1 MRVLFLT
8 KYPEEGASSRYR
20 VYQYLPYLREQGLI
34 CKVQSF
40 MSPRMYRMV
49 FRTGYTFIKI
59 LHTGAAII
67 RRLAVLFTAKKYD
80 LIFMQRECLPFG
92 PPFMERLFHKWN
104 IPTIFDYDDALF
116 IFKSSTHNKLID
128 FIKRPQ
134 RLFEIFS
141 LVDCVLTGNDYL
153 KECASKYSTMART
166 FLVAEDTDKYN
177 QKPEYKNNEMF
188 TIGWLGSPSTEKY
201 LHLITPVLQKI
212 CKKYPHVQV
221 KVIGGGNF
229 KAEGV
234 PVVHVAWNLESEVEE
249 LHSFDIGIM
258 PLPLEEWS
266 KGKSGGK
273 ARTYMAVGLPAVCTA
288 IGFNLELIDNE
299 RTGFLVTSENEW
311 ISVLSKLIEDPYL
324 RKKVGTAA
332 RDFVIKKQSIHVLAP
347 QLLEILQEVAG
358 GR

>member
-1 MRVLFLT
+1 VKVLFLT

-20 VYQYLPYLREQGLI
+20 VYQYLPYLRQHGLI
-34 CKVQSF
+34 CEVQPF
-40 MSPRMYRMV
+40 MSPRMYGMV
-49 FRTGYTFIKI
+49 FRTGHTFVKT
-59 LHTGAAII
+59 LHTGAAIL
-67 RRLAVLFTAKKYD
+67 RRLAVLFTARKYD

-92 PPFMERLFHKWN
+92 PPFMENLFRKWD

-116 IFKSSTHNKLID
+116 IFKSSTHNRLVD

-134 RLFEIFS
+134 RIFEIFS

-153 KECASKYSTMART
+153 RERAAEYSAKART
-166 FLVAEDTDKYN
+166 FLVAEDTDKYS
-177 QKPEYKNNEMF
+177 QKPAYENNSVF

-212 CKKYPHVQV
+212 CKKYPHVQL

-229 KAEGV
+229 QAEGV
-234 PVVHVAWNLESEVEE
+234 PVVHLKWDMESEVKE

-273 ARTYMAVGLPAVCTA
+273 ARTYMTVGLPAVCTA
-288 IGFNLELIDNE
+288 IGFNIELIDSGK
-299 RTGFLVTSENEW
+299 TGFLVTSENEW
-311 ISVLSKLIEDPYL
+311 IGVLSRLIEDPDL
-324 RKKVGTAA
+324 RKEVGTAA
-332 RDFVIKKQSIHVLAP
+332 REFVLKHQSIHVLAP

-358 GR
+358 VR